1 MPGPVR
7 RAAPR
12 RDHSRSTHTEHP
24 FPGPLSLDR
33 LGAARG
39 TCAAKVAPFVGIIG
53 YGFRIVSEV
62 RFLATPLI
70 SLSLSH

>member
-1 MPGPVR
+1 MPGPDQR

-39 TCAAKVAPFVGIIG
+39 TCAAKVAPLVGIIG
-53 YGFRIVSEV
+53 YGFRVVSASAI
-62 RFLATPLI
+62 LGYPI
-70 SLSLSH
+70 D